1 MLKDLQETVLHLC
14 FTSNKHTDDTKQD
27 GRDFFTFSDNSEM
40 IIIETCPDT
49 VEALFFNTFV
59 NKSNR

>member
-27 GRDFFTFSDNSEM
+27 GRDFLPSQ
-40 IIIETCPDT
+40 I
-49 VEALFFNTFV
+49 VV
-59 NKSNR
+59 K